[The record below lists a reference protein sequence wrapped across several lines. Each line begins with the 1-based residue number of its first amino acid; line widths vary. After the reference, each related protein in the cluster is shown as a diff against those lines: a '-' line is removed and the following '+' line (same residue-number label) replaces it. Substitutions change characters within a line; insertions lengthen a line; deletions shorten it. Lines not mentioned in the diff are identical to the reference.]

1 MRPTDIKEGRT
12 YDGKCG
18 ARRSVLRI
26 VPGVMPVVHYY
37 DGLVVYTIPLQT
49 FARWAFSE
57 SFTQSDSEVPNG

>member
-37 DGLVVYTIPLQT
+37 DGLVVYMMPLQT
-49 FARWAFSE
+49 FARWAVGE
-57 SFTQSDSEVPNG
+57 SFTQSESQVHDG